1 MNEQVS
7 SRKVA
12 EIFDESHEKIMS
24 DIELLIGR
32 LMEIKDSPDEYFK
45 ESSYINEHNIR
56 DKEYLLTQSGFMLVS
71 MELSG
76 SKSDEYKIKYIEEF
90 NRMLH
95 EIRQQSQR
103 TAMENYK
110 QGLKNL
116 IKELDEN
123 ERKALCHN

>member
-1 MNEQVS
+1 MNELVS

-12 EIFDESHEKIMS
+12 KIFDESHEKIMS

-45 ESSYINEHNIR
+45 ESSYINEYNIR

-90 NRMLH
+90 NRMIY

-123 ERKALCHN
+123 ERKVLCHN